1 MIAWRPAGEQSHFWR
16 PSCDT
21 IMSRIVL
28 REPTSTNAMGRSVLP
43 QGRATPRRQAWTAPQ
58 FTTSWSF
65 RPMPS
70 RSLAAGPPVA
80 GTPAD
85 DGRSPEPRRP
95 GRPRSER
102 ADQAIL
108 SAALD
113 LFAERGPDALCI
125 EQVAAKAGV
134 GKATIYR
141 RWPGKED
148 MLLDAISMLRTQLPE
163 PQGRSVRADLIALLN
178 AICRDTAD
186 RRRARLFALLQGEGS
201 RYPRLM
207 DSYIKT
213 VVQPRRA
220 VVRSVLRRGVA
231 TGELRED
238 TDIEAA
244 SFLVDGAVLASM
256 YGPGPVDARYA
267 RRAVEELLRG
277 LAAR

>member
-1 MIAWRPAGEQSHFWR
+1 
-16 PSCDT
+16 
-21 IMSRIVL
+21 
-28 REPTSTNAMGRSVLP
+28 
-43 QGRATPRRQAWTAPQ
+43 
-58 FTTSWSF
+58 
-65 RPMPS
+65 MPS
-70 RSLAAGPPVA
+70 RSPAAGPPVA
-80 GTPAD
+80 DTRAD
-85 DGRSPEPRRP
+85 GGRPPEPRRP

-108 SAALD
+108 SAALE

-163 PQGRSVRADLIALLN
+163 PQGRSVRADLIALLT
-178 AICRDTAD
+178 AICRETAD

-207 DSYIKT
+207 DAYIKT
-213 VVQPRRA
+213 VVQPRRD

-238 TDIEAA
+238 TDIAAA

-256 YGPGPVDARYA
+256 YGPGPVDARYG